1 MTRSGIC
8 GKIPTVLYFAL
19 QLFVRGSVTIYG
31 KLTLR
36 ERLFRA
42 AVSALIGAAAGFVLM
57 LRTDLLRRVYG
68 ESYLLPA
75 ALVGAALGG
84 ILGFRRTEIRS

>member
-1 MTRSGIC
+1 
-8 GKIPTVLYFAL
+8 
-19 QLFVRGSVTIYG
+19 
-31 KLTLR
+31 
-36 ERLFRA
+36 
-42 AVSALIGAAAGFVLM
+42 M